1 MRRALEHVLT
11 GAVLLFL
18 GAGLAIVVL
27 NGMDRQSAA
36 SRPFDQRSGAANDK
50 AVVRLANPQHQGV
63 TR

>member
-18 GAGLAIVVL
+18 GAGLALVAL
-27 NGMDRQSAA
+27 NGADRE
-36 SRPFDQRSGAANDK
+36 